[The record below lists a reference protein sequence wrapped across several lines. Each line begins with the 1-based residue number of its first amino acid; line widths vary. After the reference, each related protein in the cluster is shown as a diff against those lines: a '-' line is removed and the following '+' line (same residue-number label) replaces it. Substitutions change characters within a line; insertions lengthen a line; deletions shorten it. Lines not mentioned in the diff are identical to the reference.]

1 VGWQVAG
8 LLSETGHTVAA
19 ALAAG
24 LDSLCLAQAQP
35 SQSQSQSQS
44 QWGGSGGGE
53 GHGSQLLQDEL
64 AEAAVRWIAPVLDR
78 SV

>member
-1 VGWQVAG
+1 MANRVSGSRELTPASSVALTHRARGLGWQVAG

-35 SQSQSQSQS
+35 S
-44 QWGGSGGGE
+44 
-53 GHGSQLLQDEL
+53 
-64 AEAAVRWIAPVLDR
+64 
-78 SV
+78 